1 LAGSFV
7 TENLYNSERTSWLA
21 DEIVR
26 HKRLYYAGS
35 PEISDL
41 DYDRL
46 ETELMK
52 LSPSHPVLKMIGGKE
67 SEPGN
72 QKVTHDPP
80 MLSLDKTYELKDLYS
95 WANGRD
101 VLGTLKVD
109 GTSMSLVYHDG
120 AFSLAK
126 TRGNGREG
134 EDVTTKLKWVTDAI
148 PRIAE
153 KLPFEVRG
161 ELYCSES
168 NFVKLADEM
177 VGLGLDRPSSPRNIV
192 AGVLGRKIHGELARY
207 FNFFAFDV
215 IGLSGFRT
223 EIQKVEWLGKN
234 GFRLPNPQLLNS
246 PQEIDRYLAHV
257 KSLMEENEVG
267 CDGAVFSYDNLALHN
282 ELGMTSHHPR
292 FKISFKWQ
300 GQTARSKIVRIDW
313 ATSRLGIVT
322 PVAVIEPVDLS
333 GATITNITLH
343 NASHVR
349 GYNLKSGDF
358 IEIVRSGEVIPK
370 FLSVVTPGSG
380 AFEWPKS
387 CPSCGGELFC
397 DDIRLK
403 CPNQSGCAA
412 QRSGAVLNWI
422 RAVGIDD
429 LSDKRLQSMMD
440 LNLVKVCSDL
450 YNLTVKDL
458 LTLPST
464 KEKMAQKLFDNIQKS
479 KILPLP
485 MFLNGLGIEGAG
497 QTTWE
502 KLLEAFPS
510 LEQIRTATSEK
521 IAAVD
526 GFAERSAKQIVDGL
540 LRNSNLIDSL
550 LTAGVS
556 PVVAAVDSGA
566 ARPLE
571 SMIFVITGELERP
584 RKAVED
590 MIKRAGGRVGSSVS
604 KTTSVLITNETE
616 SSSSKMVKAKALGLE
631 IWSENM
637 LVTKISSHDNG
648 VD

>member
-1 LAGSFV
+1 M
-7 TENLYNSERTSWLA
+7 TQNIYNSERITWLA
-21 DEIVR
+21 GEVVR
-26 HKRLYYAGS
+26 HKRLYYTGT
-35 PEISDL
+35 PEIPDV
-41 DYDRL
+41 DFDRL
-46 ETELMK
+46 ETELLK
-52 LSPSHPVLKMIGGKE
+52 LSPNHPVLKMIGSKE
-67 SEPGN
+67 SESGN

-95 WANGRD
+95 WANDRE

-109 GTSMSLVYHDG
+109 GTSMSLVYLNGD
-120 AFSLAK
+120 FSLAK

-134 EDVTTKLKWVTDAI
+134 EDVTSKLKWVADAVPSI
-148 PRIAE
+148 VE

-177 VGLGLDRPSSPRNIV
+177 VALGLDRPSSPRNIV
-192 AGVLGRKIHGELARY
+192 AGVLGRKSHGELARY
-207 FNFFAFDV
+207 FNFFAFD
-215 IGLSGFRT
+215 ILGLPGFKT
-223 EIQKVEWLGKN
+223 EIQKVQWLGKN
-234 GFRLPNPQLLNS
+234 GFRLPEPQLLKS
-246 PQEIDRYLAHV
+246 PQDLDAYLTHV
-257 KSLMEENEVG
+257 KALMAEDEVG
-267 CDGAVFSYDNLALHN
+267 CDGAVFSYNNLALHN

-292 FKISFKWQ
+292 YKISFKWQ

-349 GYNLKSGDF
+349 AYNLKAGDF
-358 IEIVRSGEVIPK
+358 IEVVRSGEVIPK

-380 AFEWPKS
+380 DFEWPKS
-387 CPSCGGELFC
+387 CPSCGGDLVG
-397 DDIRLK
+397 DDVRLK
-403 CPNQSGCAA
+403 CLNQSNCSA
-412 QRSGAVLNWI
+412 QKAGAVLNWI

-440 LNLVKVCSDL
+440 LNLVEVCCDL
-450 YNLTVKDL
+450 YNLTVEDL

-479 KILPLP
+479 KTVPLP

-510 LEQIRTATSEK
+510 LEQIRTATTEK
-521 IAAVD
+521 IAAID
-526 GFAERSAKQIVDGL
+526 GFAERSAQQIVDGL
-540 LRNSNLIDSL
+540 ARNSSLIDQL
-550 LTAGVS
+550 LKAGVS
-556 PVVAAVDSGA
+556 PIVAEVDLGV

-590 MIKRAGGRVGSSVS
+590 MIKRAGGRVGTSVS

-616 SSSSKMVKAKALGLE
+616 SNSSKMVKAKALGLE

-637 LVTKISSHDNG
+637 LVTKISSHHDGLN
-648 VD
+648 